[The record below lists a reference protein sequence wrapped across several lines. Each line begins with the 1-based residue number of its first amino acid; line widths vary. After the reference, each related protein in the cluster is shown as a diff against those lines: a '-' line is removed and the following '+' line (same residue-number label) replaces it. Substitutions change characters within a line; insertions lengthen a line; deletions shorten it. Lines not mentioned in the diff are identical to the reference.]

1 GARAALCGERRGRD
15 RCRDRA
21 GGRARRGAPAAAAG
35 QRRFPGAADE
45 RSSPAPARALCAAD
59 PRGGRART
67 ALGQGGVRPA
77 VHRARRGDPRTEVI
91 DLSTPR
97 GSDWEPPRTEL
108 PFPVVMKAARTAD
121 MAGVRFEGKKKVW
134 FLEEPEE
141 LAALVRSIAAAG
153 YAGRLVL
160 QELIPGD

>member
-1 GARAALCGERRGRD
+1 MCCRSSRRTCSNGSRT
-15 RCRDRA
+15 R
-21 GGRARRGAPAAAAG
+21 
-35 QRRFPGAADE
+35 
-45 RSSPAPARALCAAD
+45 RSSPGCAPS
-59 PRGGRART
+59 T
-67 ALGQGGVRPA
+67 AWRPPA
-77 VHRARRGDPRTEVI
+77 
-91 DLSTPR
+91 PR

-160 QELIPGD
+160 QELIPGDDTAEGSITAYT